1 MSPDVTILYDTI
13 RWEEKALL
21 EAGKKKDINI
31 QMVDCKKLFLDLGI
45 LNLGNSTQV
54 IERLFVT

>member
-1 MSPDVTILYDTI
+1 MNPDVTILYDSI

-31 QMVDCKKLFLDLGI
+31 QMVDCKKLALDLEK
-45 LNLGNSTQV
+45 NLKIT
-54 IERLFVT
+54 EWLFNDV